1 MALRKAVPPPQE
13 KDFEASADGLYWLEL
28 VHQRLVDIRSLTF
41 SWNPASLA
49 AATHAEEAVT
59 VPGLNTDDIILAI
72 IKPTFTQGFQVGQ
85 GRISATDTLAVQIVN
100 GTGSSADPVEETYTL
115 IYIKNSK
122 V

>member
-1 MALRKAVPPPQE
+1 MALRKALPPPLN

-59 VPGLNTDDIILAI
+59 VSGLNTDDIILAI
-72 IKPTFTQGFQVGQ
+72 IKPTFTQGFLVGQ
-85 GRISATDTLAVQIVN
+85 GRVSAADTLAIQVANCTVS
-100 GTGSSADPVEETYTL
+100 TSDPAEETYTL
-115 IYIKNSK
+115 VYIKNSK